1 MNWKDDAELF
11 RLMRK
16 ELFTGLVGDVL
27 DWMGYRNQFLPPE
40 IKPLDPAMM
49 VVGKAMTVLEADVYD
64 EELEHMGDERVRKP
78 FGLMFR
84 ALDDLKPDEVYICSG
99 SSPR

>member
-1 MNWKDDAELF
+1 MMNWKDDAELF

-16 ELFTGLVGDVL
+16 ELFTG
-27 DWMGYRNQFLPPE
+27 
-40 IKPLDPAMM
+40 
-49 VVGKAMTVLEADVYD
+49 LEADVYD

-78 FGLMFR
+78 FGLMFK